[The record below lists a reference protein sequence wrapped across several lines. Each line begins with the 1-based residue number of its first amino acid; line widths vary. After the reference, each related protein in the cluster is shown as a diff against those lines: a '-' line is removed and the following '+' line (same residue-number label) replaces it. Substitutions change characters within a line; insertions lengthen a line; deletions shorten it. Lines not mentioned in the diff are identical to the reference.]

1 MALTGHCLCRR
12 VTVEIARSPEYINI
26 CNCDFC
32 RKRGAAWA
40 YFRIAEVTVSG
51 TTQEYRRE
59 DIDDVWLIGHHCPTC
74 GTTTHY
80 TFVPEHATDR
90 VGVNTRLF
98 AQDDFDGIEVRYKD
112 GRHVVTWED
121 EFILTATGEIGD
133 GKAF

>member
-1 MALTGHCLCRR
+1 CSSRTSCSGFPSSSPTAAMSLTMARANARRTGTSRCRSRATSRSDMRGYCLCRR
-12 VTVEIARSPEYINI
+12 VTVEIDRAPEYINI

-40 YFRIAEVTVSG
+40 YFRIAEAKVAG
-51 TTQEYRRE
+51 TTHEYRRE

-90 VGVNTRLF
+90 V
-98 AQDDFDGIEVRYKD
+98 
-112 GRHVVTWED
+112 
-121 EFILTATGEIGD
+121 
-133 GKAF
+133 